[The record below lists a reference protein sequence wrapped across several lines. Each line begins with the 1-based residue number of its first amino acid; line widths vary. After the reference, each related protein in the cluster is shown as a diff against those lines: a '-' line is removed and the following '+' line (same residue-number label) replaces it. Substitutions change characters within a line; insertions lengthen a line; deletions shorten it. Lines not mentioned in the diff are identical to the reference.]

1 MRLESQGFILVNGR
15 NIRDSIQAITEMM
28 SQMTP
33 VEVIESDEDNTLIS
47 RIENELGVRFKKQN
61 WTITTV
67 SKILSSIYMTCGTVN
82 KSKISNQGIQHFT
95 KCIKFIFAKNQG
107 DPDGMRQNLEA

>member
-28 SQMTP
+28 SQMMP

-47 RIENELGVRFKKQN
+47 RIENELGVRFKKK
-61 WTITTV
+61 T
-67 SKILSSIYMTCGTVN
+67 G
-82 KSKISNQGIQHFT
+82 
-95 KCIKFIFAKNQG
+95 
-107 DPDGMRQNLEA
+107 P

>member
-1 MRLESQGFILVNGR
+1 MRLELQGFILVNGR

-47 RIENELGVRFKKQN
+47 RIENELGVRFKKK
-61 WTITTV
+61 T
-67 SKILSSIYMTCGTVN
+67 G
-82 KSKISNQGIQHFT
+82 
-95 KCIKFIFAKNQG
+95 
-107 DPDGMRQNLEA
+107 P

>member
-47 RIENELGVRFKKQN
+47 RIENELGVRFKKKKLDRN
-61 WTITTV
+61 YCVKNIV
-67 SKILSSIYMTCGTVN
+67 KHLYDLRNSKQIKDQQSGDSALHKMHKVYLCK
-82 KSKISNQGIQHFT
+82 KS
-95 KCIKFIFAKNQG
+95 
-107 DPDGMRQNLEA
+107 R

>member
-1 MRLESQGFILVNGR
+1 MCLESQGFILVNGR

-47 RIENELGVRFKKQN
+47 RIENELGIRFKKK
-61 WTITTV
+61 T
-67 SKILSSIYMTCGTVN
+67 G
-82 KSKISNQGIQHFT
+82 
-95 KCIKFIFAKNQG
+95 
-107 DPDGMRQNLEA
+107 P

>member
-47 RIENELGVRFKKQN
+47 IIENELGVRFKKK
-61 WTITTV
+61 T
-67 SKILSSIYMTCGTVN
+67 G
-82 KSKISNQGIQHFT
+82 
-95 KCIKFIFAKNQG
+95 
-107 DPDGMRQNLEA
+107 P

>member
-47 RIENELGVRFKKQN
+47 RIENELGVRFKKK
-61 WTITTV
+61 TE
-67 SKILSSIYMTCGTVN
+67 
-82 KSKISNQGIQHFT
+82 
-95 KCIKFIFAKNQG
+95 
-107 DPDGMRQNLEA
+107 P

>member
-47 RIENELGVRFKKQN
+47 RIENELGVRFKKK
-61 WTITTV
+61 T
-67 SKILSSIYMTCGTVN
+67 G
-82 KSKISNQGIQHFT
+82 
-95 KCIKFIFAKNQG
+95 
-107 DPDGMRQNLEA
+107 P

>member
-1 MRLESQGFILVNGR
+1 MCLESQGFILVNGR

-47 RIENELGVRFKKQN
+47 RIENELGVRFKKK
-61 WTITTV
+61 T
-67 SKILSSIYMTCGTVN
+67 G
-82 KSKISNQGIQHFT
+82 
-95 KCIKFIFAKNQG
+95 
-107 DPDGMRQNLEA
+107 P

>member
-1 MRLESQGFILVNGR
+1 MRLESQEFILVNGR

-47 RIENELGVRFKKQN
+47 RIENELGVRFKKK
-61 WTITTV
+61 T
-67 SKILSSIYMTCGTVN
+67 G
-82 KSKISNQGIQHFT
+82 
-95 KCIKFIFAKNQG
+95 
-107 DPDGMRQNLEA
+107 P